1 MIALS
6 ARGLFLLEVRKR
18 HEYSLTIPIVVLH
31 YKLGFYPLIDVLHT
45 SRIAADQVAEE
56 KGEKGK
62 KRELPFQRIPVQERV
77 A

>member
-1 MIALS
+1 M
-6 ARGLFLLEVRKR
+6 
-18 HEYSLTIPIVVLH
+18 
-31 YKLGFYPLIDVLHT
+31 IDVLHT